1 MMIKTSNL
9 VSVCARE
16 RNIESKPPLFYSSA
30 EFCFLAP
37 VLLPQIFGQNMTKMR
52 NKNHSAD
59 KCASQKMSAFF
70 LACNSCKNELH
81 FLGKLAQIFTTLS
94 F

>member
-1 MMIKTSNL
+1 MRALHYVNSAEHDDKN
-9 VSVCARE
+9 VQFGFCVCARE

-37 VLLPQIFGQNMTKMR
+37 LLLPQIFGQNMTKMR

-59 KCASQKMSAFF
+59 KCASPK
-70 LACNSCKNELH
+70 K
-81 FLGKLAQIFTTLS
+81 
-94 F
+94 